1 MSPISKSLTFGL
13 VSALACTTAVA
24 SAQAQSTAPE
34 IAVAVNK
41 LARNLDP
48 GRQTGN
54 VDVRV
59 YFSIY
64 DTLIKRDFRNAP
76 EVGVKLE
83 PGLAT
88 SWSRPDARTLEVTL
102 REAVVCHDG
111 SPFNADDVVFTF
123 SEERLWGAQSF
134 YPRGRNYFSHL
145 ESVEKVDD
153 RTVRFVTK
161 APDLILE
168 ERLTSYT
175 SFIVCDEP
183 WMAFQKDGVPFAEWM
198 EAAFD
203 EMKWA
208 PVGTGPFKATGYRKN
223 DFIRLE
229 AHEGYWGGKPA
240 VSAIEFKEVPE
251 VSARIAGV
259 VSGEYKMAVDIPPD
273 QMQVVAGYDN
283 VKSTSVSLDNTHVL
297 VFNQADPVLA
307 DKNLRQAM
315 SYAIDRDAL
324 RKALWNDENYTPNGH
339 QLASFGA
346 MYSAERA
353 GYTYDPEKAR
363 ELVKASGYDGS
374 TISFRLIDGYYL
386 NGRDAAQIIQEMWRQ
401 VGINAELNF
410 VESFKQV
417 RSEGAQVYAWSNT
430 YRLPDPT
437 GAINVNWGPNAGI
450 QKKYGFFTPPSE
462 FNDIA
467 SSLVSIEDQ
476 GERRAKF
483 QRMLDIF
490 EDEMPMTMLYNPL
503 VTFIMANDV
512 EWTPYSLYFMDFGPD
527 NFKLSLG
534 Q

>member
-346 MYSAERA
+346 MYSRRACRLHLRSGEGARTGQSQRLRRLHHLLPPHRRLLSERPRCSPDHSGDVASGRHQRGAQLRRELQAGAVRRGAGLCLVQHLPPAGPDRGDQCQLGAERRHPEEIRFLHAALRVQRHCLVPSSASRIRASA
-353 GYTYDPEKAR
+353 GRSFSAC
-363 ELVKASGYDGS
+363 S
-374 TISFRLIDGYYL
+374 T
-386 NGRDAAQIIQEMWRQ
+386 
-401 VGINAELNF
+401 
-410 VESFKQV
+410 
-417 RSEGAQVYAWSNT
+417 
-430 YRLPDPT
+430 
-437 GAINVNWGPNAGI
+437 
-450 QKKYGFFTPPSE
+450 
-462 FNDIA
+462 
-467 SSLVSIEDQ
+467 SS
-476 GERRAKF
+476 RTRC
-483 QRMLDIF
+483 
-490 EDEMPMTMLYNPL
+490 P
-503 VTFIMANDV
+503 
-512 EWTPYSLYFMDFGPD
+512 
-527 NFKLSLG
+527 
-534 Q
+534 